1 MRRKIQLYIGGS
13 LADISDQ
20 GLVLMNYSFTE
31 LQTPSAVKNSYSKQI
46 TLPGTDANARIFGHA
61 GRVDRT
67 TAQTGFSAGAKTPFE
82 IRNERNEVLER
93 GYLRLDSIAW
103 KGREVGG
110 YNVSLFGGLG
120 GFFYSL
126 TYGTGGEKMTLADLL
141 LGNQETYYLLDSF
154 PITKDTIGAA
164 WERLRTRGTAPLASM
179 WDILNFAPAY
189 NGIPAGTFA
198 ADKAIISPGDLGLPT
213 TQTKDS
219 KTYSAKDGLAV
230 LNLSGK
236 KDEWAMKDLRSYLQ
250 RPVLSLEAFLVALK
264 GYADEN
270 LGVDFDYSAVPE
282 SVWKGVWKTLPMIPS
297 LGSFKK
303 ITGDGEITYQREP
316 QDQDYIADFGVQ
328 GVPLDSTQET
338 SIAVVPNFDNPES
351 IEAPSAMSVWR
362 ADRGGYDRVLTFV
375 QMVAMIGNNRIAG
388 SEVLTLCDWISRSGQ
403 GLAQAVGF
411 TPWVEDTIAD
421 PQAFQLGAA
430 QASDYKIQRLSFQAR
445 AVNADKYRIY
455 FRTYLLRTTM
465 IGGQEAL
472 SSYVSTG
479 FGGFNTYGN
488 YIEAESYSVDDW
500 SGSVFYE
507 TASEVRSGA
516 VVDPAV
522 LLHSDKTPADYLL
535 SFAKMH
541 GLVFRYD
548 PGVGSV
554 ALMPRNAWFNDATPI
569 DLTPRIDRAKGIT
582 IQPMALQ
589 SKWYTLAAEMVDGA
603 FAKEYA
609 KIYGQ
614 PYGSQ
619 RVNTGY
625 DLDAAAVELMK
636 GNAFRG
642 AATILA
648 HGPYW
653 NEINKASVLYPSPMI
668 DKGNTYT
675 LWDMDD
681 STAEFQVPRPAASV
695 PIDYYNAL
703 AGYDIANCQKLEF
716 VNDKGES
723 VDGVD
728 VLCRFLGMKDYSSFA
743 LTDDT
748 TEMLV
753 LNNGVP
759 CWDCTRQDGAST
771 KVPIF
776 SRYNDTEDAPVEQSL
791 DYGIP
796 RELDMPGVVFDTERG
811 SLYLRYWKAYL
822 ADLLNEDTRVMKCR
836 VDLRGLQVGA
846 DLLRRFFWY
855 EGAVWV
861 LNKITNYS
869 LTTWDTAEC
878 EFVQVRDMENY
889 MNGQIVD

>member
-31 LQTPSAVKNSYSKQI
+31 LHAPSAVKNSYSKQI

-67 TAQTGFSAGAKTPFE
+67 TAQTGFAAGAKTPFE

-93 GYLRLDSIAW
+93 GYLRLDSVAW
-103 KGREVGG
+103 KGREVEG
-110 YNVSLFGGLG
+110 YKVSLFGGLG

-126 TYGTGGEKMTLADLL
+126 TYGSGGAKMTLADLL
-141 LGNQETYYLLDSF
+141 LGNHDTHTRLYSF
-154 PITKDTIGAA
+154 PITKDTIAEA
-164 WERLRTRGTAPLASM
+164 WNRLRTRGSEALSSM
-179 WDILNFAPAY
+179 WDIINFAPAY
-189 NGIPAGTFA
+189 NGIPSGTFA
-198 ADKAIISPGDLGLPT
+198 ADKAIIDPNDLGLPT

-219 KTYSAKDGLAV
+219 KTYLTKDGLAV
-230 LNLSGK
+230 LNLADK

-250 RPVLSLEAFLVALK
+250 RPVLSLEAFFLALK
-264 GYADEN
+264 EYADEN
-270 LGVDFDYSAVPE
+270 LGIDFDYSAVPE

-303 ITGDGEITYQREP
+303 ITGDGEITYV
-316 QDQDYIADFGVQ
+316 QDQEDADYIADFGVQ
-328 GVPLDSTQET
+328 GVPVGATQET
-338 SIAVVPNFDNPES
+338 TIAVVPNFENQQGF
-351 IEAPSAMSVWR
+351 APPVAMSVWR
-362 ADRGGYDRVLTFV
+362 STRGGYDRVLTFV
-375 QMVAMIGNNRIAG
+375 QLVAMNGNNRLAG
-388 SEVLTLCDWISRSGQ
+388 SEVLTLCDWTSRSGQ

-411 TPWVEDTIAD
+411 TPWVEDAIAD
-421 PQAFQLGAA
+421 PQAFQLGTATY
-430 QASDYKIQRLSFQAR
+430 SDYKIQRLSFQAR
-445 AVNADKYRIY
+445 AMGADKYRVY
-455 FRTYLLRTTM
+455 FRSFLLHTT
-465 IGGQEAL
+465 IYGGQEAI
-472 SSYVSTG
+472 SSYQSVG
-479 FGGFNTYGN
+479 FGGFNNYGN
-488 YIEAESYSVDDW
+488 YIDAEGYSVDDW

-507 TASEVRSGA
+507 TASEIRSGA

-522 LLHSDKTPADYLL
+522 LLQSDKTPADYLL
-535 SFAKMH
+535 SLAKMH

-548 PGVGSV
+548 PAAGSV
-554 ALMPRNAWFNDATPI
+554 ALMPRNAWFNDSTPV

-609 KIYGQ
+609 QIYGQ

-653 NEINKASVLYPSPMI
+653 NEINKSSVLFPSPMI

-675 LWDMDD
+675 LWATDD
-681 STAEFQVPRPAASV
+681 TTAEFGVPRPAASV

-703 AGYDIANCQKLEF
+703 EGYDIANCAKLEF
-716 VNDKGES
+716 VNDKGEA

-728 VLCRFLGMKDYSSFA
+728 VLCRYLGAEEYSSFA
-743 LTDDT
+743 LSDDT
-748 TEMLV
+748 ADMLV

-759 CWDCTRQDGAST
+759 CWDCTIQDGASVQ
-771 KVPIF
+771 VPIF
-776 SRYNDTEDAPVEQSL
+776 SRYNDTENGPVVQSL

-796 RELDMPGVVFDTERG
+796 RELDIPGVVFDPAKG

-836 VDLRGLQVGA
+836 VDLRGLQVGT

-878 EFVQVRDMENY
+878 EFVQVRDKGNY
-889 MNGQIVD
+889 MNGQIID

>member
-31 LQTPSAVKNSYSKQI
+31 LQAPSAVKNSYSKQI

-67 TAQTGFSAGAKTPFE
+67 TAQTGFAAGAKTPFE

-93 GYLRLDSIAW
+93 GYLRLDSVAW
-103 KGREVGG
+103 KGREVEG
-110 YNVSLFGGLG
+110 YKVSLFGGLG

-126 TYGTGGEKMTLADLL
+126 TYGQGGVKMTLADLL
-141 LGNQETYYLLDSF
+141 LGNHDTHTRLYSF
-154 PITKDTIGAA
+154 PITKDTIAEA
-164 WERLRTRGTAPLASM
+164 WNRLRTRGSAALSSM
-179 WDILNFAPAY
+179 WDIINFAPAY
-189 NGIPAGTFA
+189 NGIPSGTFA
-198 ADKAIISPGDLGLPT
+198 ADKAIIDPNDLGLPT

-219 KTYSAKDGLAV
+219 KTYLTKDGLAV
-230 LNLSGK
+230 LNLADK

-250 RPVLSLEAFLVALK
+250 RPVLSLEAFFLALK
-264 GYADEN
+264 EYADEN
-270 LGVDFDYSAVPE
+270 LGIDFDYSSVPE

-303 ITGDGEITYQREP
+303 ITGDGEITYV
-316 QDQDYIADFGVQ
+316 QDQEDGDHIADFGVQ
-328 GVPLDSTQET
+328 GVPVGATQET
-338 SIAVVPNFDNPES
+338 TIAVVPNFENQQGF
-351 IEAPSAMSVWR
+351 APPVAMSVWR
-362 ADRGGYDRVLTFV
+362 STRGGYDRVLTFV
-375 QMVAMIGNNRIAG
+375 QLVAMNGNNRLAG
-388 SEVLTLCDWISRSGQ
+388 SEVLTLCDWTSRSGQ

-411 TPWVEDTIAD
+411 TPWVEDAIAD
-421 PQAFQLGAA
+421 PQAFQLGTATY
-430 QASDYKIQRLSFQAR
+430 SDYKIQRLSFQAR
-445 AVNADKYRIY
+445 AMGADKYRVY
-455 FRTYLLRTTM
+455 FRSFLLHTT
-465 IGGQEAL
+465 IYGGQEAI
-472 SSYVSTG
+472 SSYQSVG
-479 FGGFNTYGN
+479 FGGFNNYGN
-488 YIEAESYSVDDW
+488 YIDAEGYSVDDW
-500 SGSVFYE
+500 NGSVFYE
-507 TASEVRSGA
+507 TASEIRSGA

-522 LLHSDKTPADYLL
+522 LLQSDKTPADYLL
-535 SFAKMH
+535 SLAKMH

-548 PGVGSV
+548 PGAGSV
-554 ALMPRNAWFNDATPI
+554 ALMPRNAWFNDSTPV

-609 KIYGQ
+609 QIYGQ

-653 NEINKASVLYPSPMI
+653 NEINKSSVLFPSPMI

-675 LWDMDD
+675 LWATDD
-681 STAEFQVPRPAASV
+681 TTAEFGVPRPAASV

-703 AGYDIANCQKLEF
+703 EGYDIANCQKLEF
-716 VNDKGES
+716 VNDKGEA

-728 VLCRFLGMKDYSSFA
+728 VLCRYLGAEEYSSFA
-743 LTDDT
+743 LSDDT
-748 TEMLV
+748 ADMLV

-759 CWDCTRQDGAST
+759 CWDCTIQDGASVQ
-771 KVPIF
+771 VPIF
-776 SRYNDTEDAPVEQSL
+776 SRYNDTENGPVVQSL

-796 RELDMPGVVFDTERG
+796 RELDIPGVVFDPAKG

-836 VDLRGLQVGA
+836 VDLRGLQVGT

-878 EFVQVRDMENY
+878 EFVQVRDMANY
-889 MNGQIVD
+889 MNGQIID

>member
-1 MRRKIQLYIGGS
+1 MRRKVQLYIGGS

-67 TAQTGFSAGAKTPFE
+67 TAQTGFAAGAKTPFE

-93 GYLRLDSIAW
+93 GYIRLDSVAW
-103 KGREVGG
+103 KGCEVEG
-110 YNVSLFGGLG
+110 YKVSLFGGLG

-126 TYGTGGEKMTLADLL
+126 TYGTGGEKLTLADLL
-141 LGNQETYYLLDSF
+141 LGNHETYDLLDSF
-154 PITKDTIGAA
+154 AITKETIAAA
-164 WERLRTRGTAPLASM
+164 WNRLRTRGTAALSSM

-198 ADKAIISPGDLGLPT
+198 ADKAIIAPGDLGLPT
-213 TQTKDS
+213 TQTKDN
-219 KTYSAKDGLAV
+219 KNYSDKDGLAV
-230 LNLSGK
+230 INLAAP

-250 RPVLSLEAFLVALK
+250 RPVLSLEAFLLALK

-303 ITGDGEITYQREP
+303 ITGDGEITYQ
-316 QDQDYIADFGVQ
+316 QDQEDEDYIADFGVQ
-328 GVPLDSTQET
+328 GVPVGATQET
-338 SIAVVPNFDNPES
+338 TISLVPNFHNEVSYASPV
-351 IEAPSAMSVWR
+351 AMSRWNTG
-362 ADRGGYDRVLTFV
+362 RGGYDRVLTFV
-375 QMVAMIGNNRIAG
+375 QLVAMNGNNRLAG
-388 SEVLTLCDWISRSGQ
+388 SEVLTLCDWTSRSGQ

-411 TPWVEDTIAD
+411 TPWVEDAIAD
-421 PQAFQLGAA
+421 PQAFALSAA
-430 QASDYKIQRLSFQAR
+430 TYSDYKIQRLAFQTR
-445 AVNADKYRIY
+445 AVNADKYRVY
-455 FRTYLLRTTM
+455 FRTFLLHTTM

-472 SSYVSTG
+472 SSFESVG
-479 FGGFNTYGN
+479 FGGFLSGGSYS
-488 YIEAESYSVDDW
+488 EAFSYSVESW
-500 SGSVFYE
+500 AGSVFYE
-507 TASEVRSGA
+507 TASEIRSGA

-522 LLHSDKTPADYLL
+522 LLQSDKTPADYLVSL
-535 SFAKMH
+535 AKMH
-541 GLVFRYD
+541 GLVFRYE
-548 PGVGSV
+548 PGAGSV
-554 ALMPRNAWFNDATPI
+554 ALMSRNAWFNDSTPV

-609 KIYGQ
+609 QIYGQ

-675 LWDMDD
+675 LWATDD
-681 STAEFQVPRPAASV
+681 TTAEFQVPRPAASV
-695 PIDYYNAL
+695 PIDYYNTL
-703 AGYDIANCQKLEF
+703 EGYDIADCQKLEF
-716 VNDKGES
+716 VNDKGEA

-728 VLCRFLGMKDYSSFA
+728 VLCRFLGVKDYSSFA
-743 LTDDT
+743 LSDDT
-748 TEMLV
+748 PEMLA
-753 LNNGVP
+753 LNNGTP
-759 CWDCTRQDGAST
+759 CWDCTLQDGAST

-776 SRYNDTEDAPVEQSL
+776 SRYNDTENDPIHLSL

-796 RELDMPGVVFDTERG
+796 RELDMPGVVFDTEKG

-836 VDLRGLQVGA
+836 VDLRGLQVGV

-878 EFVQVRDMENY
+878 EFVQVRDIENY
-889 MNGQIVD
+889 MNGQIIE

>member
-93 GYLRLDSIAW
+93 GYLRLDSVAW
-103 KGREVGG
+103 KGREVEG
-110 YNVSLFGGLG
+110 YKVSLFGGLG

-126 TYGTGGEKMTLADLL
+126 TYGQGGAKMTLADLL
-141 LGNQETYYLLDSF
+141 LGNHDTYDYLDSF
-154 PITKDTIGAA
+154 PITKATITAA
-164 WERLRTRGTAPLASM
+164 WNRLRTRGSAAFGSL
-179 WDILNFAPAY
+179 WDIINFAPAY
-189 NGIPAGTFA
+189 NGIPSGTFS
-198 ADKAIISPGDLGLPT
+198 ADKAIIDPNDLGLPT
-213 TQTKDS
+213 IQTKDS
-219 KTYSAKDGLAV
+219 KVYRVKDGLAV
-230 LNLSGK
+230 MNLAGK

-250 RPVLSLEAFLVALK
+250 RPVLSLEAFFLALK

-303 ITGDGEITYQREP
+303 ITGDGEITYQQAQE
-316 QDQDYIADFGVQ
+316 DEDYIADFGVT
-328 GVPLDSTQET
+328 GVPVGATQET
-338 SIAVVPNFDNPES
+338 TIALVPNFASPAGP
-351 IEAPSAMSVWR
+351 APAVAMS
-362 ADRGGYDRVLTFV
+362 AYMTATGTYDHILTFV
-375 QMVAMIGNNRIAG
+375 QLVAMIGGTRIAG
-388 SEVLTLCDWISRSGQ
+388 SEVVTLCDWTSRSGQ

-411 TPWVEDTIAD
+411 TPWVGEAIAD

-430 QASDYKIQRLSFQAR
+430 VHSDYKIQRLSFQCR
-445 AVNADKYRIY
+445 AVGADKYRVY
-455 FRTYLLRTTM
+455 FRTYRLKNTM
-465 IGGQEAL
+465 VGDQEAI
-472 SSYVSTG
+472 SSFQSVG
-479 FGGFNTYGN
+479 FGGFNEYSN
-488 YIEAESYSVDDW
+488 YIEAEGYSVEDW

-522 LLHSDKTPADYLL
+522 LLQSDKTPADYLL
-535 SFAKMH
+535 SLAKMH

-548 PGVGSV
+548 PAAGSV
-554 ALMPRNAWFNDATPI
+554 ALMPRNAWFNDSTPV

-589 SKWYTLAAEMVDGA
+589 SKWYTLAADMVDGA

-609 KIYGQ
+609 QIYGQ

-625 DLDAAAVELMK
+625 DLDADAVELMK
-636 GNAFRG
+636 DNAFRG

-675 LWDMDD
+675 LWATDD
-681 STAEFQVPRPAASV
+681 TTAEFGVPRPAASV

-703 AGYDIANCQKLEF
+703 EGYDIANCAKLEF
-716 VNDKGES
+716 VNDKGEA

-728 VLCRFLGMKDYSSFA
+728 VLCRFLGVEDYSSFA
-743 LTDDT
+743 LSDDT
-748 TEMLV
+748 ADMLV

-759 CWDCTRQDGAST
+759 CWDCTQQDGAST
-771 KVPIF
+771 RVPIF
-776 SRYNDTEDAPVEQSL
+776 SRYNDTENGPVVESL

-796 RELDMPGVVFDTERG
+796 RELDIPGVVFDPAKG

-878 EFVQVRDMENY
+878 EFVQVRDKGNY
-889 MNGQIVD
+889 MNGQIID